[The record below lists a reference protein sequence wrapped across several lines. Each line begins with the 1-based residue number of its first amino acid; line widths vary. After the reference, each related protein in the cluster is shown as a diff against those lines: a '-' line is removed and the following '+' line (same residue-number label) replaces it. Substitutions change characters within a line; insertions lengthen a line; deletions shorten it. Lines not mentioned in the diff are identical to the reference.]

1 METETERNKEGKV
14 KRKQDK
20 RKEGKEAKWVE
31 SKFTYV
37 YTHNEILL
45 THAKEWSNVF
55 AATWMNLEIII
66 LSEVSQRKTDIIWYH
81 LCVEFKIWY
90 KGTYLPDRNRL
101 SNIENKLI
109 TKGERWG
116 VGIN

>member
-1 METETERNKEGKV
+1 MKERKEGRGKEARKKQMETETERNKEGKV

-45 THAKEWSNVF
+45 THAKEWINAICSNMDEPRDHN
-55 AATWMNLEIII
+55 TKWSK
-66 LSEVSQRKTDIIWYH
+66 SEK
-81 LCVEFKIWY
+81 
-90 KGTYLPDRNRL
+90 DRYYMISL
-101 SNIENKLI
+101 MC
-109 TKGERWG
+109 
-116 VGIN
+116 GI